1 MNDELIVCITIL
13 ILSVVLVALN
23 LLIALVIYFSEK
35 GGRDETKSLQREA
48 QRQR

>member
-35 GGRDETKSLQREA
+35 GGRDEIKSIQCTSK
-48 QRQR
+48 RQR